1 MTIQTITTEAFDAA
15 IGAGDLAVAK
25 AKDLAG
31 NLREFDAKSF
41 WSKRQ
46 RQIQKNYR
54 QLVQRGSKLRKQ
66 IRSSAPVQ
74 RAAEQTTA
82 ARRQVKAAATSVRK
96 AVGES
101 AEATKSAAKKVG

>member
-1 MTIQTITTEAFDAA
+1 MTIQTITTGALDAA
-15 IGAGDLAVAK
+15 IGAGDLAVEK

-41 WSKRQ
+41 WGRRQ
-46 RQIQKNYR
+46 RQLTKSYR
-54 QLVQRGSKLRKQ
+54 QLVLRGSKLRKQ
-66 IRSSAPVQ
+66 IRSSPPVM
-74 RAAEQTTA
+74 RAAEQTTV